1 MKKLHQWSKKIL
13 FNRFNKPNSSESNYR
28 GSGDSTVKNGINT
41 IPEKEELRKELFD
54 NDPAK
59 LVVDNHSEQVNYS
72 EVEESPFIDEEDEN
86 EEMGDELIFQNFID
100 NFVEE
105 HASTHKEENI
115 VDIDE
120 QAKEVNQ
127 IEGDASDYPFYDE
140 SDEEP
145 PLLFETEEVVEIN
158 NNSIYSSHD
167 DRPDQVED
175 IEVEAEESP
184 FYDDSNEE
192 DYEFDEEEP
201 DFQSFFQEYEDDTV
215 SAAIMENSVEIEESK
230 TSHNKRRSLS
240 EEELEEERE
249 YLKNTVKHVSRMPQK
264 EWIIEF
270 NQSEDPNHILW
281 RRMINHGTDD
291 QSAYYE
297 EKRDK
302 YLGERKTKLLNK
314 PYSTAISIVKDD
326 NFYKYYIGNRDIYT
340 YKGENRENQIVYHE
354 HSPIGE
360 RYLEFHGMPDKSLA
374 EFEDIL
380 EVINFTIFNGEFG
393 KDPDIEF
400 SRINGQAAED
410 FDPLLNQIKAN
421 RNNNDAH
428 DIFSTIRLTQTSIVK
443 APIDKPSLV
452 NGCAGSGKTILMFY
466 RISRAKYQAKYSS
479 FKKPLKMENF
489 ALITPTDILRNYND
503 RIIQER
509 EISGIRQITPHELI
523 RDALEEYYFGSDT
536 QISQKLELGFNND
549 KERIRDEYALDT
561 AETIFQTVFSLL
573 NDDNG
578 ILTNDIKNLNMK
590 IRSFELNLS
599 YRWKA
604 DFKFLIKL
612 SESSFNDVKK
622 QWMKITKTDLEKARK
637 QLEKDICSAAK
648 KLNYFD
654 FLAKIGTDYEFGE
667 QNSKTFEKEYQ
678 SLNVN
683 ELEGI
688 NKILDFIGKGYQE
701 QNELLNENIYGEESD
716 KTVIE
721 FVKELNPQLLSLSH
735 TQILWLLDLK
745 KKTVK
750 VLKEL
755 ETEKSLIEILLKT
768 EMLDEKPT
776 NTKKST
782 NALKAVY
789 KFYKRTGIE
798 INNELTTED
807 FPGIKAFEQYF
818 RMKELYK
825 FLCTIRK
832 SKKKDG
838 NFNQL
843 VCYAVRRLLAPEK
856 AEEFPYKIE
865 TWSEAVHHIYIQQ
878 KLGIQLSQTV
888 NYYKDRFNDD
898 LYYLFFDEVQDLS
911 LLEVKCIEGIYPHSI
926 SHYMGDPF
934 QCINP
939 KGLQT
944 LEEFKKLN
952 NKPELEYFD
961 LDINYRNSKN
971 VTEYVN
977 EQLGM
982 KMKPIGLPG
991 EVQTIQSI
999 KELRGKLHVQH
1010 NDGIAVIV
1018 KDKLNLSQE
1027 EETELAYLSEYK
1039 IYSNITLIKELTEP
1053 IPIVYSISD
1062 IKGLEFETVVV
1073 FPKELTRNELYL
1085 SCTRALNNLYVLK
1098 GNK

>member
-59 LVVDNHSEQVNYS
+59 LVVDNHSERANYS

-100 NFVEE
+100 NSVEE
-105 HASTHKEENI
+105 DASTNKEENI
-115 VDIDE
+115 VDIGE
-120 QAKEVNQ
+120 QAREVNQ
-127 IEGDASDYPFYDE
+127 IEEDASDYPFYDE

-167 DRPDQVED
+167 DQPDQED

-201 DFQSFFQEYEDDTV
+201 DFQSFFQEHEDDIV

-264 EWIIEF
+264 EWIMEF

-281 RRMINHGTDD
+281 RRMINRGTGD

-302 YLGERKTKLLNK
+302 YLEERKTKLSNK
-314 PYSTAISIVKDD
+314 PYSTAVSIVKDD
-326 NFYKYYIGNRDIYT
+326 NFHKYYIGTRDIYT
-340 YKGENRENQIVYHE
+340 YKGDDRESQIVYHE

-380 EVINFTIFNGEFG
+380 EVINFTIYNGKLG

-400 SRINGQAAED
+400 SRINGQAVED
-410 FDPLLNQIKAN
+410 FDPLLNQIEAN

-443 APIDKPSLV
+443 APIDKPSHV

-479 FKKPLKMENF
+479 FKKSLKMENF

-523 RDALEEYYFGSDT
+523 RDALEEYYFGTDT
-536 QISQKLELGFNND
+536 QISQKLELGFNNEE
-549 KERIRDEYALDT
+549 ERIRDEYALDT

-604 DFKFLIKL
+604 DFKFLIKI
-612 SESSFNDVKK
+612 SESSFNDIKK
-622 QWMKITKTDLEKARK
+622 QWMKITKADLEKARK
-637 QLEKDICSAAK
+637 QLEKDIRSAVK

-654 FLAKIGTDYEFGE
+654 FLAQIGTDYEFGV
-667 QNSKTFEKEYQ
+667 QDSKTFEKEYQ

-683 ELEGI
+683 EFENI

-721 FVKELNPQLLSLSH
+721 YVKELNPQLLSLSH
-735 TQILWLLDLK
+735 MQILWLLDLK
-745 KKTVK
+745 KK
-750 VLKEL
+750 
-755 ETEKSLIEILLKT
+755 
-768 EMLDEKPT
+768 
-776 NTKKST
+776 
-782 NALKAVY
+782 
-789 KFYKRTGIE
+789 
-798 INNELTTED
+798 
-807 FPGIKAFEQYF
+807 Q
-818 RMKELYK
+818 
-825 FLCTIRK
+825 
-832 SKKKDG
+832 
-838 NFNQL
+838 
-843 VCYAVRRLLAPEK
+843 
-856 AEEFPYKIE
+856 
-865 TWSEAVHHIYIQQ
+865 
-878 KLGIQLSQTV
+878 
-888 NYYKDRFNDD
+888 
-898 LYYLFFDEVQDLS
+898 
-911 LLEVKCIEGIYPHSI
+911 
-926 SHYMGDPF
+926 
-934 QCINP
+934 
-939 KGLQT
+939 
-944 LEEFKKLN
+944 
-952 NKPELEYFD
+952 
-961 LDINYRNSKN
+961 
-971 VTEYVN
+971 
-977 EQLGM
+977 
-982 KMKPIGLPG
+982 
-991 EVQTIQSI
+991 
-999 KELRGKLHVQH
+999 
-1010 NDGIAVIV
+1010 
-1018 KDKLNLSQE
+1018 
-1027 EETELAYLSEYK
+1027 
-1039 IYSNITLIKELTEP
+1039 
-1053 IPIVYSISD
+1053 
-1062 IKGLEFETVVV
+1062 
-1073 FPKELTRNELYL
+1073 
-1085 SCTRALNNLYVLK
+1085 
-1098 GNK
+1098 